1 MSINGCTWSATTFKG
16 LWHSDRYRLVLT
28 YHSPRGLISA
38 WMEMPAMWF
47 SAAVVS
53 LPQAFTCRV
62 LTDHLFSAQ
71 LSWALIRVTLTFLS
85 APSSLT
91 IPLWPFSSTRCC
103 CPQSS
108 HSLDYFLISQINSR
122 DCCGG
127 NSRNTPTVPLL
138 PTKMPPEIILSRF
151 GWFLDF
157 CWRIPTSDAG
167 ITWGQSA
174 VKGETFTASSQTSQQ
189 CIVDLCVLYRWW

>member
-1 MSINGCTWSATTFKG
+1 MSA
-16 LWHSDRYRLVLT
+16 V
-28 YHSPRGLISA
+28 
-38 WMEMPAMWF
+38 WF
-47 SAAVVS
+47 SAAVVR

-71 LSWALIRVTLTFLS
+71 LSWAVIRVTLTFLS
-85 APSSLT
+85 APSRLT
-91 IPLWPFSSTRCC
+91 IPLWPFPSTRCC

-127 NSRNTPTVPLL
+127 NSRNTPTRL

-157 CWRIPTSDAG
+157 CWRIPNCDAG
-167 ITWGQSA
+167 ITWA
-174 VKGETFTASSQTSQQ
+174 VIVPDITATHCWPMCVVQVMVDVCLLPGKSSF
-189 CIVDLCVLYRWW
+189 L